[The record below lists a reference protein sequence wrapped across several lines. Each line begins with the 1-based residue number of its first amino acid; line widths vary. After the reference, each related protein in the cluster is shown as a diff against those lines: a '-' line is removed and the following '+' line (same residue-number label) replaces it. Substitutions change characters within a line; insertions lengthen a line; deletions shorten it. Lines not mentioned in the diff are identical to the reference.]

1 MYSCYKSM
9 EVMQHEYF
17 QHTVIP
23 FSVQGIV
30 HNGGVLDLEVCEYWA
45 NFLIQFKVDG
55 EGHGPN
61 NYKDTKP

>member
-1 MYSCYKSM
+1 MNK
-9 EVMQHEYF
+9 F
-17 QHTVIP
+17 RIIP

-30 HNGGVLDLEVCEYWA
+30 HNGGVLDLEVCDYWA
-45 NFLIQFKVDG
+45 NFLIYLKEDG